1 MVNEPRTNGMV
12 KEPRDGERRQQS
24 ASDERRELVHYLLC
38 AFNGNKALRQR
49 LGALFH
55 ELEAEGI
62 DPRDVDAWS
71 WAASTKLDA
80 VKQLVGLMP
89 GAEHAVIISERV
101 NPLLERYPLLK
112 ALGGWSLIQN
122 SYDDWHYLS
131 RFATLSLSADLRALL
146 RNKET
151 EWFREG
157 VEGKEDPDGGRE
169 KPKLLV
175 ADLWEK
181 LGLADDP
188 DRDKLLAAHR
198 REWPILTEPA
208 TVELGTEYDDFE
220 KGGMV
225 PCVSFTINVSIP
237 SDPRHYSYADVM
249 SALDEFLEAARKETR
264 RQYKA
269 ILKRGKEQGLK
280 ERPANYK
287 PWQSALW
294 LYLVMVRG
302 KSPGWIA
309 KEGGVDES
317 QVSRSCKRAVEL
329 LGL

>member
-1 MVNEPRTNGMV
+1 M
-12 KEPRDGERRQQS
+12 
-24 ASDERRELVHYLLC
+24 
-38 AFNGNKALRQR
+38 
-49 LGALFH
+49 
-55 ELEAEGI
+55 
-62 DPRDVDAWS
+62 
-71 WAASTKLDA
+71 KLDA
-80 VKQLVGLMP
+80 LKQLVGLMP

-122 SYDDWHYLS
+122 SYDDWHSLAS
-131 RFATLSLSADLRALL
+131 LATVPLSADLRALL

-151 EWFREG
+151 EWFVEG
-157 VEGKEDPDGGRE
+157 VVEKLTPDGGRE

-181 LGLADDP
+181 LGLTDDP
-188 DRDKLLAAHR
+188 DREKLLAAHR
-198 REWPILTEPA
+198 REWPVLAEPA
-208 TVELGTEYDDFE
+208 IVELGTDYGDLEQ
-220 KGGMV
+220 GSMM
-225 PCVSFTINVSIP
+225 PRIAFTIDVNIP

-249 SALDEFLEAARKETR
+249 SALDEYLEAARKETR
-264 RQYKA
+264 RQYRA
-269 ILKRGKEQGLK
+269 ILKRGKEQGLR

-294 LYLVMVRG
+294 LYLVKVRG

-309 KEGGVDES
+309 KEGEVDES